1 MNRQLLP
8 TLRLSL
14 EMTDVLA
21 RIEQSGIK
29 INPDTLEEIKEEYE
43 QELEQTQ
50 RRLDEIVYSV
60 MGDTP
65 VNLNSADDRTLL
77 FYSRHVKSKTNWCRI
92 FNIGQELRG
101 ATRKEKQRVRMSKTA
116 FAKTVRDNT
125 VIKRKTRGYRCS
137 NCFGKG
143 RYSPNRKDGTQG
155 KAVRICRQCDGA
167 GVSYTESK
175 DVAGLKIV
183 PRGVADV
190 AAAGF
195 KTDKGT
201 LESMLPSLSGVAH
214 EFVTLYIRYS
224 ALRTYLN
231 TFVEGME
238 NNVDSSNYIHP
249 EFMQCVT
256 ATGRL
261 SSRNP
266 NFQNMPRGSTF
277 RIRKVVES
285 RFEGGS
291 IIEGDY
297 SQLEFRVA
305 GFLAKDS
312 QAYKDVIDGVDVHS
326 YTASVIGCDRQTA
339 KADTFKPLYGGTTG
353 TPEQQKYYRAFKEKY
368 SEITDWHDKLQ
379 KDAVTTKRIVLPS
392 GRTYYFPDTKWT
404 RYGTATN
411 RTAICNYPVQGFA
424 TADILPC
431 CLVTLEK
438 KLKPYKSLICNTVH
452 DSIVIDC
459 HPDEDDDVLEI
470 LKDCMLGA
478 VDDLKQRYSI
488 EYDMPIGIEIKK
500 GNNWLDTDVVYPL
513 E

>member
-8 TLRLSL
+8 TLRLSF

-21 RIEQSGIK
+21 RIEQAGIK
-29 INPDTLEEIKEEYE
+29 INLDTLAEIKTEYE
-43 QELEQTQ
+43 QELDQTQ

-65 VNLNSADDRTLL
+65 VNLNSADDRTIL
-77 FYSRHVKSKTNWCRI
+77 FYSRHVNSKTNWGRI

-101 ATRKEKQRVRMSKTA
+101 ATRKNKQRVRMSKTA
-116 FAKTVRDNT
+116 FVKTVRDNT
-125 VIKRKTRGYRCS
+125 VIKRRTKGSQCI

-143 RYSPNRKDGTQG
+143 RYTPNRKDGTTG
-155 KAVRICRQCDGA
+155 KAVRICRSCDGA
-167 GVSYTESK
+167 GVIYREGK
-175 DVAGLKIV
+175 EVAGLKIV
-183 PRGVADV
+183 PRGVMDV

-201 LESMLPSLSGVAH
+201 LEGMLPTLSGVAS

-238 NNVDSSNYIHP
+238 NNVDANDFIHP

-312 QAYKDVIDGVDVHS
+312 QAYKDVEDGTDVHS

-339 KADTFKPLYGGTTG
+339 KGHTFKPLYGGTTG

-368 SEITDWHDKLQ
+368 SDITDWHDKLQ
-379 KDAVTTKRIVLPS
+379 RDAVNKKHIVLPS

-424 TADILPC
+424 TADVLPC
-431 CLVTLEK
+431 CLVELSKQLEG
-438 KLKPYKSLICNTVH
+438 LNSLVCNTVH
-452 DSIVIDC
+452 DSIVVDC
-459 HPDEDDDVLEI
+459 YPSEEEQVINI
-470 LKDCMLGA
+470 LKKSMLGVA
-478 VDDLKQRYSI
+478 KELKLRYTLD
-488 EYDMPIGIEIKK
+488 YDMPIGIEIKK
-500 GNNWLDTDVVYPL
+500 GENWLDTDVVYPV
-513 E
+513 

>member
-1 MNRQLLP
+1 
-8 TLRLSL
+8 
-14 EMTDVLA
+14 MTDVLA
-21 RIEQSGIK
+21 KIEHAGIK
-29 INPDTLEEIKEEYE
+29 INLDTLQEIKKEYE
-43 QELEQTQ
+43 QELDQTQ

-65 VNLNSADDRTLL
+65 VNLNSADDRTVL
-77 FYSRHVKSKTNWCRI
+77 FYSRCVINKANWGRI

-101 ATRKEKQRVRMSKTA
+101 ATRKNKQRVRMSKTA
-116 FAKTVRDNT
+116 FARTVRENT
-125 VIKRKTRGYRCS
+125 AIKRRTTGHQCG
-137 NCFGKG
+137 NCLGRG
-143 RYSPNRKDGTQG
+143 RYSPKRKDGTLG
-155 KAVRICRQCDGA
+155 KAIRICKVCDGL
-167 GVSYTESK
+167 GVVYSESNQ
-175 DVAGLKIV
+175 VAGLRIV
-183 PRGVADV
+183 PRGVMDV

-201 LESMLPSLSGVAH
+201 LETMLPSLSGIPH

-238 NNVDSSNYIHP
+238 NNVDTNDFIHP

-312 QAYKDVIDGVDVHS
+312 QIYEDVKDGVDVHS

-353 TPEQQKYYRAFKEKY
+353 TTEQQKYYRAFKAKY
-368 SEITDWHDKLQ
+368 EGVTEWHDKLQ
-379 KDAVTTKRIVLPS
+379 RDAVTNKHIVLPS

-404 RYGTATN
+404 TWGTATN

-424 TADILPC
+424 TADVLPC
-431 CLVTLEK
+431 CLVELHKQLEG
-438 KLKPYKSLICNTVH
+438 LNSLVCNTVH
-452 DSIVIDC
+452 DSIVVDC
-459 HPDEDDDVLEI
+459 YPSEEEQVIEI
-470 LKDCMLGA
+470 MKNSMLGVA
-478 VDDLKQRYSI
+478 KELNLRYSLD
-488 EYDMPIGIEIKK
+488 YDMPVGIEIKK
-500 GNNWLDTDVVYPL
+500 GNNWLDTHVVYPL